1 MKETALRDPP
11 APQIIAVED
20 FVVER
25 IPAKGKNCEMPYQM
39 NDSSNVSTPDYMNHN
54 DSSYALN
61 HLSSSSE
68 SVSLDQFSLS
78 IIGCIFQ
85 ENNV

>member
-11 APQIIAVED
+11 APQIIAVDD

-25 IPAKGKNCEMPYQM
+25 IPPKGKNCEMPYQM
-39 NDSSNVSTPDYMNHN
+39 NDSNVSTPDYMNHN

-68 SVSLDQFSLS
+68 SVSLDQNS
-78 IIGCIFQ
+78 IIACCVF
-85 ENNV
+85 